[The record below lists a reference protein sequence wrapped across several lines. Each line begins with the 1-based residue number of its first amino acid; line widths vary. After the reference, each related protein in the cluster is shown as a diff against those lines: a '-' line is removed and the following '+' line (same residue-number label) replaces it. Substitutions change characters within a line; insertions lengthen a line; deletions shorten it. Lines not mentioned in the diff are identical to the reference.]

1 MTLEQRIKQDI
12 KTAMKNK
19 DKAGLR
25 GIRAI
30 KNAILLAKTDG
41 SGTTEFSTDDEI
53 KLVEKLVKSRRDSL
67 KIYED
72 QNREDLAVTE
82 REEIEVLQRYLPEQM
97 SAEELQ
103 AEIRSII
110 EQTGASG
117 MKDMGKVMGAA
128 RGKLAGRADGRAIS
142 TEVKQQLSA

>member
-1 MTLEQRIKQDI
+1 M

-30 KNAILLAKTDG
+30 KNAMLLAKTDG
-41 SGTTEFSTDDEI
+41 SGTTEFSQDDEI

-72 QNREDLAVTE
+72 QGREDLAVTE

-97 SAEELQ
+97 SAEELN
-103 AEIRSII
+103 AEIAAII

-142 TEVKQQLSA
+142 TEVKRQLSA

>member
-1 MTLEQRIKQDI
+1 MTLEQRIKQDM

>member
-1 MTLEQRIKQDI
+1 MTLEQRVKQDM

-30 KNAILLAKTDG
+30 KNAMLLAKTDG
-41 SGTTEFSTDDEI
+41 SGTTEFSQDDEI

-72 QNREDLAVTE
+72 QGREDLAVTE

-97 SAEELQ
+97 SAEELN
-103 AEIRSII
+103 AEIAAII

-142 TEVKQQLSA
+142 TEVKRQLSA